1 MTIPSLFIRCTRPL
15 LLFSFTVVVG
25 TIRVNPG
32 LTELVFVLRGEKYL
46 SFAHELKSKRL
57 KVIMTFIKLSILVIL
72 VFSCSSLK
80 VNYYSS
86 ELKSELLISKTVLVP
101 HIYNLPMRESIQNY
115 KFEKFDRAI
124 DIGAGSGILSYLL
137 ATKGFKKVIS
147 TDINPKAIETIA
159 YNKKKLGFDSIIQER
174 LVEKE
179 NDPYSSIQHRV
190 DAIISNPPWFDR
202 VPKGLEELAWYDLK
216 YSLLRNIIKGLSRN
230 LNPGG
235 VALIELGG
243 KGAIDICKELLIKE
257 NLKFK
262 ILYASDYGVFNKPY
276 KIFEVRVE

>member
-1 MTIPSLFIRCTRPL
+1 
-15 LLFSFTVVVG
+15 
-25 TIRVNPG
+25 
-32 LTELVFVLRGEKYL
+32 
-46 SFAHELKSKRL
+46 
-57 KVIMTFIKLSILVIL
+57 
-72 VFSCSSLK
+72 
-80 VNYYSS
+80 
-86 ELKSELLISKTVLVP
+86 
-101 HIYNLPMRESIQNY
+101 MRESIQNY